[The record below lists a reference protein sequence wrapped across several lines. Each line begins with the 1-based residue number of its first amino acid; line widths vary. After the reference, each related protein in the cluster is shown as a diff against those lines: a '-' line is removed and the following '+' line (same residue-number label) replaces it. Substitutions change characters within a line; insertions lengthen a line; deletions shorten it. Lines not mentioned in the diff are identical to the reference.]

1 MGAPQDQKEITMKK
15 TLVLIRG
22 IPGSGKTTM
31 AKAMSNGVIKH
42 PHYETDTFF
51 THPHTGEY
59 RFSPGLIRE
68 AHQWCQQQVL
78 KSLYHGEPKVIVS
91 NTFTQIWELEPYLEL
106 AERFGYKVDIHTCTG
121 EYTNV
126 HGVPEEKVQEM
137 KQRFEPTAYVK
148 SPHFDLL
155 TQNTITRVME
165 EMKDL
170 KTWSEVMIK
179 AGQENYDTI
188 LSDLS
193 AKES

>member
-1 MGAPQDQKEITMKK
+1 MEK

-22 IPGSGKTTM
+22 IPGSGKTTL
-31 AKAMSNGVIKH
+31 AKEIADGVIEH
-42 PHYETDTFF
+42 PHFETDNFF
-51 THPHTGEY
+51 TNPYTGEY
-59 RFSPGLIRE
+59 RFKPELIKV
-68 AHQWCQQQVL
+68 AHQWCQ
-78 KSLYHGEPKVIVS
+78 SLVFKALLDEEPKVIVS
-91 NTFTQIWELEPYLEL
+91 NTFTQIWELEPYLEM
-106 AERFGYKVDIHTCTG
+106 AQRFGYKVDIHTCTG

-155 TQNTITRVME
+155 TQSTITRVME

-170 KTWSEVMIK
+170 KTWSEVLIK
-179 AGQENYDTI
+179 AGQESYNTI

-193 AKES
+193 TKES